1 MPPHAIARLPLLRT
15 CLGLGLLGVHLAAP
29 SQPLALAE
37 PQLKAQ
43 VLFKVLRFIE
53 WPPRSLA
60 EGQALQLC
68 LLDEG
73 TPLAQELRALE
84 GRNMD
89 NHVLLVRSVRDRQ
102 MGGCHIVLI
111 GEAQGQV
118 VAPPAT
124 LLVSE
129 SPGMLERGAMLNLQ
143 VEDGRVVFDVSLEA
157 ARRAGL
163 DISAKLLRLA
173 RFVKK
178 P

>member
-1 MPPHAIARLPLLRT
+1 MPQRAIARHPLLQA
-15 CLGLGLLGVHLAAP
+15 CLGLGLLGLHLAVQ
-29 SQPLALAE
+29 SQPQALAE

-60 EGQALQLC
+60 DGQALQLC
-68 LLDEG
+68 LLEDG
-73 TPLAQELRALE
+73 TPLAQELRALD
-84 GRNMD
+84 GRTMD
-89 NHVLLVRSVRDRQ
+89 NHQLQVRSVRDRQ
-102 MGGCHIVLI
+102 LGGCHIALI
-111 GEAQGQV
+111 GDAQGLP
-118 VAPPAT
+118 VAPSAT

-129 SPGMLERGAMLNLQ
+129 SPGMLDRGAMLSLQ

>member
-1 MPPHAIARLPLLRT
+1 MLPRAVARHPLLQA
-15 CLGLGLLGVHLAAP
+15 CLGLGLLGLQLAAQA
-29 SQPLALAE
+29 QPQALAE

-53 WPPRSLA
+53 WPPRNLA
-60 EGQALQLC
+60 DGQALQLC
-68 LLDEG
+68 LLEDG
-73 TPLAQELRALE
+73 TPLAQELRALD

-102 MGGCHIVLI
+102 LGGCHIALI
-111 GEAQGQV
+111 GDAPGLP
-118 VAPPAT
+118 VAPAAT

-143 VEDGRVVFDVSLEA
+143 VEDGRVVFDVGLEA

-178 P
+178 S

>member
-1 MPPHAIARLPLLRT
+1 MPVYAYARHPLLQA
-15 CLGLGLLGVHLAAP
+15 CLGLGLLGLHLAAQ
-29 SQPLALAE
+29 SQPQALAE

-73 TPLAQELRALE
+73 TPLAQELRGLE

-111 GEAQGQV
+111 GEGQGQV

-143 VEDGRVVFDVSLEA
+143 VEDGRVVFDVSLDA